1 MIKIDSYEYYYN
13 PEDGKYYIRKRKNS
27 THPLKKLKDKL
38 DKSKDKKDR
47 KDKTSK
53 GNRFDDADNKVNKSR
68 DKVNTGN
75 KKNKSRDKVNT
86 ANETNKSYD
95 KADAVNETNKSYDKA
110 DAVNETNKPYDKADA
125 MNETN
130 KSYDKADAV
139 NETNKPYD
147 KADAVNET
155 NKPYDKAD
163 AMNETNKPYE
173 KADAVNETNKLYDKA
188 DAVNETNK
196 VDITDHSLYKMS
208 VKNNHKHPIKVSIV
222 MPTYNKYH
230 QTSLSLYGLS
240 KQTFPHAE
248 YEVIL
253 VDDASSDNTSNILKE
268 VDVPFKFKYIQMKQN
283 KGRSSVRNIG
293 INHAEGDLLIFLDG
307 EMLAPPAFI
316 ENHYKHHVHESNL
329 VVTGAMHYEGVYTF
343 IMPDYNEDQ
352 VAHLK
357 ELVGRDPEYRRLY
370 ENYEQTK
377 QHSNA
382 PCPLVTKEDI
392 DTNRFQRLSFPN
404 RYFLNSGLK
413 HFGERLE
420 GFTLPYIAFL
430 SGNVSVR
437 KANLK
442 KSGLF
447 DETFVGYGA
456 EDWELGYR
464 LYKNGVQFVLDPS
477 TVAYHQEHGIS
488 KRKVKEQWGNHY
500 RFVKKHPNIDV
511 LILSLEWKELPFMH
525 LHQTLVEYN
534 QLEERF
540 PNEYNELKHAF
551 CTMLFRVIE
560 YLNSGQ
566 PVTKLYDLPEGSEER
581 IKIHQQFETLRPR
594 GFDYLA
600 SSFEQIYYL

>member
-27 THPLKKLKDKL
+27 TNSLKKLKDKL
-38 DKSKDKKDR
+38 NKSKDKKDR

-53 GNRFDDADNKVNKSR
+53 GNKGNRSEDAANKGNKSR
-68 DKVNTGN
+68 DKADATN
-75 KKNKSRDKVNT
+75 KTNKSRDRAHT
-86 ANETNKSYD
+86 ANETNKSQD
-95 KADAVNETNKSYDKA
+95 RANTVNEVNQFHGRA
-110 DAVNETNKPYDKADA
+110 DT
-125 MNETN
+125 
-130 KSYDKADAV
+130 
-139 NETNKPYD
+139 
-147 KADAVNET
+147 
-155 NKPYDKAD
+155 
-163 AMNETNKPYE
+163 
-173 KADAVNETNKLYDKA
+173 VNETNKLDGKMS
-188 DAVNETNK
+188 K
-196 VDITDHSLYKMS
+196 VDITDHSLYRMS
-208 VKNNHKHPIKVSIV
+208 IKNNHNHPIKVSIV

-240 KQTFPHAE
+240 KQTFSHAE

-253 VDDASSDNTSNILKE
+253 VDDASSDNTSDILKE

-307 EMLAPPAFI
+307 EMLAPPSFI
-316 ENHYKHHVHESNL
+316 ENHYKHHMHESNL

-377 QHSNA
+377 QHSNV

-525 LHQTLVEYN
+525 IHQTLVEYN
-534 QLEERF
+534 ELEERF
-540 PNEYNELKHAF
+540 PDEYNELKHAF
-551 CTMLFRVIE
+551 RTMLFRIIE
-560 YLNSGQ
+560 YLNNGQ

>member
-1 MIKIDSYEYYYN
+1 MIKIELYDSHYN
-13 PEDGKYYIRKRKNS
+13 RSDGKYYIKKKKKSPN
-27 THPLKKLKDKL
+27 PLKE
-38 DKSKDKKDR
+38 
-47 KDKTSK
+47 T
-53 GNRFDDADNKVNKSR
+53 
-68 DKVNTGN
+68 
-75 KKNKSRDKVNT
+75 KNKI
-86 ANETNKSYD
+86 NK
-95 KADAVNETNKSYDKA
+95 A
-110 DAVNETNKPYDKADA
+110 
-125 MNETN
+125 
-130 KSYDKADAV
+130 
-139 NETNKPYD
+139 
-147 KADAVNET
+147 
-155 NKPYDKAD
+155 
-163 AMNETNKPYE
+163 
-173 KADAVNETNKLYDKA
+173 
-188 DAVNETNK
+188 
-196 VDITDHSLYKMS
+196 DHSLYSMS
-208 VKNNHKHPIKVSIV
+208 IKNNHKQPIKVSII

-240 KQTFPHAE
+240 KQTFPHAQ

-253 VDDASSDNTSNILKE
+253 VDDASSDNTPNILKE
-268 VDVPFKFKYIQMKQN
+268 ADVPFKFKYIRMKQN

-316 ENHYKHHVHESNL
+316 ENHYKHHMHESNL

-352 VAHLK
+352 MAHLK
-357 ELVGRDPEYRRLY
+357 ELVGGDPEYRRSY

-377 QHSNA
+377 WHSNV
-382 PCPLVTKEDI
+382 PYPLVTKEDI

-437 KANLK
+437 KENLK

-464 LYKNGVQFVLDPS
+464 LYKNGAQFVLDPS

-525 LHQTLVEYN
+525 MHKTLVEYKA
-534 QLEERF
+534 LEQRF
-540 PNEYNELKHAF
+540 PDEYKEFKHAF
-551 CTMLFRVIE
+551 RVMLFRIIE

-566 PVTKLYDLPEGSEER
+566 PVTKLYDLPGGSDER
-581 IKIHQQFETLRPR
+581 IKIIQQFETLRPR
-594 GFDYLA
+594 GFEYLA

>member
-95 KADAVNETNKSYDKA
+95 KADAVNETNK
-110 DAVNETNKPYDKADA
+110 PYDKADA

-147 KADAVNET
+147 KADA
-155 NKPYDKAD
+155 
-163 AMNETNKPYE
+163 MNETNKP
-173 KADAVNETNKLYDKA
+173 YDKA

-377 QHSNA
+377 QHSNV

-551 CTMLFRVIE
+551 CTMLFRIIE

>member
-130 KSYDKADAV
+130 KS
-139 NETNKPYD
+139 YD

>member
-95 KADAVNETNKSYDKA
+95 KADAM
-110 DAVNETNKPYDKADA
+110 NETNKPYD
-125 MNETN
+125 
-130 KSYDKADAV
+130 
-139 NETNKPYD
+139 
-147 KADAVNET
+147 
-155 NKPYDKAD
+155 
-163 AMNETNKPYE
+163 

-377 QHSNA
+377 WHSNV
-382 PCPLVTKEDI
+382 PYPLVTKEDI
-392 DTNRFQRLSFPN
+392 DTNRFQSLSFPN

-437 KANLK
+437 KENLK
-442 KSGLF
+442 KSGFF

-464 LYKNGVQFVLDPS
+464 LYKNGAQFVLDPS

-525 LHQTLVEYN
+525 LHQTLVEYKA
-534 QLEERF
+534 LEQRF
-540 PNEYNELKHAF
+540 PDEYKEFKHAF
-551 CTMLFRVIE
+551 RVMLFRIIE

-566 PVTKLYDLPEGSEER
+566 PVTKLYDLPGGSDER

>member
-95 KADAVNETNKSYDKA
+95 KADAVNETNK
-110 DAVNETNKPYDKADA
+110 PYDKADA

-139 NETNKPYD
+139 NETN
-147 KADAVNET
+147 T
-155 NKPYDKAD
+155 PYDKAD
-163 AMNETNKPYE
+163 AMNETNKP
-173 KADAVNETNKLYDKA
+173 YDKA

-377 QHSNA
+377 QHSNV

-551 CTMLFRVIE
+551 CTMLFRIIE

>member
-27 THPLKKLKDKL
+27 THPLKKIKDKL
-38 DKSKDKKDR
+38 NKSKDKKDR

-53 GNRFDDADNKVNKSR
+53 GNKGNRSDDAANKGNKSR
-68 DKVNTGN
+68 DKADATN
-75 KKNKSRDKVNT
+75 KTNKSRDRAHT
-86 ANETNKSYD
+86 ANETNKAQD
-95 KADAVNETNKSYDKA
+95 RANTVNDMNQFHDIANTVNETNKAQDRADTVNDMNQFYDKA
-110 DAVNETNKPYDKADA
+110 DE

-130 KSYDKADAV
+130 KLD
-139 NETNKPYD
+139 
-147 KADAVNET
+147 
-155 NKPYDKAD
+155 
-163 AMNETNKPYE
+163 E
-173 KADAVNETNKLYDKA
+173 KMS
-188 DAVNETNK
+188 K
-196 VDITDHSLYKMS
+196 VDITEHSLYRMS
-208 VKNNHKHPIKVSIV
+208 IKNNHNHPIKVSIV

-240 KQTFPHAE
+240 KQTFSHAE

-253 VDDASSDNTSNILKE
+253 VDDASSDNTSDILKE

-357 ELVGRDPEYRRLY
+357 QLVNNDAEYKRLY
-370 ENYEQTK
+370 ENYEQTQ
-377 QHSNA
+377 QHLNV
-382 PCPLVTKEDI
+382 PCSLVTKEDI

-534 QLEERF
+534 ELEERF
-540 PNEYNELKHAF
+540 PDEYNELTHAF
-551 CTMLFRVIE
+551 RTMLFRIIE
-560 YLNSGQ
+560 YLNNGQ
-566 PVTKLYDLPEGSEER
+566 PVTKLYDLPEDSEER
-581 IKIHQQFETLRPR
+581 MKIHQQFETLRPR